1 MDATFVIIRE
11 DLQVDPVTIVA
22 EGVLVGRL
30 PTCELLLNHPSV
42 SRLQAGITNVE
53 GDYYIRN
60 FRSTN
65 PIVLNGEKV
74 DEYQALTDGD
84 VLGVGPF
91 VLNIDLI
98 EGVLIIKV
106 SIQIGATPGEA
117 IIRKEST
124 GVWDL
129 PTTIRLPSAPLDV
142 EKAAAHKKPTPRKPP
157 PAASGSKALDV
168 FWDKRIRSEEHTSE
182 LQSQSNLVCRL
193 LL

>member
-22 EGVLVGRL
+22 EGVLIGRL

-42 SRLQAGITNVE
+42 SRLQAGITNVD

-65 PIVLNGEKV
+65 PITLNGEKV
-74 DEYQALTDGD
+74 EEYQALTDSD

-129 PTTIRLPSAPLDV
+129 PATIRLP
-142 EKAAAHKKPTPRKPP
+142 
-157 PAASGSKALDV
+157 
-168 FWDKRIRSEEHTSE
+168 
-182 LQSQSNLVCRL
+182 
-193 LL
+193 

>member
-65 PIVLNGEKV
+65 PITLNGEKV
-74 DEYQALTDGD
+74 EEYQALTDSD
-84 VLGVGPF
+84 VLGVGPLF
-91 VLNIDLI
+91 
-98 EGVLIIKV
+98 
-106 SIQIGATPGEA
+106 
-117 IIRKEST
+117 
-124 GVWDL
+124 
-129 PTTIRLPSAPLDV
+129 
-142 EKAAAHKKPTPRKPP
+142 
-157 PAASGSKALDV
+157 
-168 FWDKRIRSEEHTSE
+168 
-182 LQSQSNLVCRL
+182 
-193 LL
+193 

>member
-60 FRSTN
+60 FRSGN
-65 PIVLNGEKV
+65 PILVNGVKFDGYE
-74 DEYQALTDGD
+74 ARADGD

-91 VLNIDLI
+91 VLNIDLM
-98 EGVLIIKV
+98 EAGLVIKV
-106 SIQIGATPGEA
+106 SIQIGATP
-117 IIRKEST
+117 
-124 GVWDL
+124 
-129 PTTIRLPSAPLDV
+129 
-142 EKAAAHKKPTPRKPP
+142 
-157 PAASGSKALDV
+157 
-168 FWDKRIRSEEHTSE
+168 F
-182 LQSQSNLVCRL
+182 
-193 LL
+193 